1 MLYIFDGTKK
11 GFLSA
16 FLYAFQDANALVTSK
31 QTQLILGEEPILIKT
46 DTQRAEK
53 AEKRLLA
60 FDRNCM
66 FDLDR
71 LLRCGQPDNEQTAF
85 EYLRF
90 LAKEKRPVG
99 KYLAEPCV
107 FKAVGYIK
115 KVGTEIH
122 HMHGFLRFME
132 TESGAL
138 YAPFSPDNDICDLLA
153 PHFRARLPEYPFV
166 LHDISR
172 KKATV
177 YDGKNTFNAY
187 LPHADVLISA
197 DEQGWQ
203 SLWKNYYQS
212 VNIPSRERIKQM
224 KGFMP
229 VRYWKHMTE
238 KQENFSNPSVD
249 G

>member
-1 MLYIFDGTKK
+1 MVYIYDGTKD

-16 FLYAFQDANALVTSK
+16 FLQAFQDPHALMTSK
-31 QTQLILGEEPILIKT
+31 QTQLLLGEEPIFVATNTEK
-46 DTQRAEK
+46 AEK
-53 AEKRLLA
+53 AENRLLA
-60 FDRNCM
+60 FDRDCM

-71 LLRCGQPDNEQTAF
+71 LLRCGQEDNEQTAF

-99 KYLAEPCV
+99 KQLAVPCV
-107 FKAVGYIK
+107 FKAVNYIK

-153 PHFRARLPEYPFV
+153 PHFCARLPQYPFV
-166 LHDISR
+166 LHDVQR

-197 DEQGWQ
+197 DEEGWQ
-203 SLWKNYYQS
+203 NLWKRYYKS
-212 VNIPSRERIKQM
+212 VNIPSRERIRQM

-229 VRYWKHMTE
+229 VRYWKHMPE
-238 KQENFSNPSVD
+238 KQDAP
-249 G
+249 